1 MKINRIHATLGFLLI
16 VVPLLGFGHDF
27 KNGFAIFSGTVILF
41 FAVQSIQHE
50 YRKKH
55 RRPMRHDSFVEGR
68 PPESK
73 IEDSK
78 EDPFLDSTL
87 PE

>member
-27 KNGFAIFSGTVILF
+27 KNGFSIFSGTVILF
-41 FAVQSIQHE
+41 FAVQSIQNE

-68 PPESK
+68 PPEPK
-73 IEDSK
+73 QGEVVEDF
-78 EDPFLDSTL
+78 PTDSNL
-87 PE
+87 SQ